1 MEQYTRSKIA
11 DINPDAIILDGF
23 DDAIIG
29 ISECGKVIYRI
40 DTMMKV
46 LVAEHDMTDGEA
58 LEYLDFNVL
67 CAHFGDYSP
76 IYLIDL

>member
-1 MEQYTRSKIA
+1 MEQNTRSKIS

-23 DDAIIG
+23 DGAIIG
-29 ISECGKVIYRI
+29 MSECGKVIYRI
-40 DTMMKV
+40 DTMLKI
-46 LVAEHDMTDGEA
+46 LVSEHDMTEGEA